1 MKIKAKL
8 IIDIE
13 TEYNDDTENTSETL
27 RFCVEQDLEDIGYTV
42 NEVEVVEG
50 TEMIEFENAIE

>member
-1 MKIKAKL
+1 MKVKAKL

-13 TEYNDDTENTSETL
+13 TEYNDNPENNAETL

-42 NEVEVVEG
+42 NEVDVVDG
-50 TEMIEFENAIE
+50 TEVIEFDNTTK

>member
-1 MKIKAKL
+1 MKVKAKL

-13 TEYNDDTENTSETL
+13 TEYNDDPENNAETL

-42 NEVEVVEG
+42 NEVDVVEG
-50 TEMIEFENAIE
+50 NK